1 MLIQSDRCSYSWGS
15 KSDLLLSP
23 TVPLVS
29 TVFDLVQRL
38 AIPLAPCPH
47 INRRDTPP
55 GLLPVVVS
63 PYDWCSPLS
72 FTILPPLL
80 GQLADPSFFVSHP
93 RRMPGCASY
102 SIPDGP
108 SERTLRWLR
117 FPVWPGCA
125 SFHG

>member
-15 KSDLLLSP
+15 ISDLLLSP

-29 TVFDLVQRL
+29 TVFDLVQWL

-47 INRRDTPP
+47 INHRDTPP

-80 GQLADPSFFVSHP
+80 GQLADPSFFVPLP
-93 RRMPGCASY
+93 RP
-102 SIPDGP
+102 P
-108 SERTLRWLR
+108 LW
-117 FPVWPGCA
+117 
-125 SFHG
+125 